1 MPTNGVDK
9 EGGMLPNLSNENSG
23 NRDVDL
29 ATAPSTTRSRSAL
42 ETRKGV
48 AVVDDEGGAGGDG
61 GDGFQ
66 GMVPVEEY
74 REVVSRLDRCQA
86 HCRPSDRDML

>member
-23 NRDVDL
+23 DRDVHL

-48 AVVDDEGGAGGDG
+48 AVVGDEGGAGGDG
-61 GDGFQ
+61 DDVWRAGMEYTHVVAGVDFGVCCVRLTLRGDG
-66 GMVPVEEY
+66 Y
-74 REVVSRLDRCQA
+74 A
-86 HCRPSDRDML
+86 